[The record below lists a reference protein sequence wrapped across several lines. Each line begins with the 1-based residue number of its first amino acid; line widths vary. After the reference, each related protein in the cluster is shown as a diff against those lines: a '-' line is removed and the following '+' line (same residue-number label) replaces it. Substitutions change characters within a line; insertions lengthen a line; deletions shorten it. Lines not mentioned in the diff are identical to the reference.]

1 MKNEPAGSTNRF
13 QRQQRSPSPLRGVAS
28 IAAVCIF
35 ILTACNLP
43 TQPAD
48 LSVIDQN
55 GLTAPTMTPFQPV
68 MDAKSYYAMA
78 KSGEQPVSGLP
89 QPTATQVLEATATS
103 EIIVT
108 PLPSATNLP
117 TSTLTDPGEQSAQVT
132 PTPDMTKVNLPTAE
146 PISTLSPEELVQLPD
161 AVTFLLLGSDTR
173 GGTSFR
179 TDTILIGIVR
189 PKDGTVSLISIP
201 RDLWVNIPWVGENR
215 INVAYQY
222 GELYGYP
229 GGGPGLLKETIKTN
243 LGIEIDFVAMVDF
256 NGFRQVVDTI
266 GGIDVPVVCAYTD
279 WRLIDPSYDPEW
291 EDNWNL
297 FTAGPGVVH
306 MDGDYALWYARSRK
320 MSNDFDRG
328 RRQQEVIRAIFQQVG
343 KQGYLSKLPEL
354 YRDLSSLFITDVS
367 LIDLLKLA
375 PIAVKMSNADIRSYY
390 IAHEYVSDIIT
401 AAGAY
406 VLLPN
411 IPLIHELFYEAYSP
425 RVRPDKPDLPKVEVL
440 NGSSIE
446 GMDVLAAERLNY
458 AGYQTIITPFEPTN
472 YDQTLIYTRS
482 AQPSAYTNDLL
493 SLLQLPVDRVI
504 HNPQSDAKT
513 DLAIVVGNDFQA
525 CFKPDEIGQ

>member
-1 MKNEPAGSTNRF
+1 MKNLLAIRTGRLHSRPKLIEL
-13 QRQQRSPSPLRGVAS
+13 LRRMAS
-28 IAAVCIF
+28 IIWLSVF
-35 ILTACNLP
+35 ILTSCNLP
-43 TQPAD
+43 TKSVNQTTLDGAGN
-48 LSVIDQN
+48 LS
-55 GLTAPTMTPFQPV
+55 PTMTPFQPV
-68 MDAKSYYAMA
+68 MEAKAFYAMA
-78 KSGEQPVSGLP
+78 RNSEQPVAAQSMDVTATMAGTATAE
-89 QPTATQVLEATATS
+89 PTATSTL
-103 EIIVT
+103 
-108 PLPSATNLP
+108 LP
-117 TSTLTDPGEQSAQVT
+117 TSTVAENVNQTAQPS
-132 PTPDMTKVNLPTAE
+132 PTPDMTRENLPTAE

-243 LGIEIDFVAMVDF
+243 LGLEIDFVAMIDF

-266 GGIDVPVVCAYTD
+266 GGIDIPVVCAYTD

-291 EDNWNL
+291 EDNWHL

-343 KQGYLSKLPEL
+343 KQGYLSKLPDL
-354 YRDLSSLFITDVS
+354 YRDLSSLFITDVN
-367 LIDLLKLA
+367 LLDLLKLA

-390 IAHEYVSDIIT
+390 ISGEYVSDIIT

-411 IPLIHELFYEAYSP
+411 IPLIHELFYEAYAP
-425 RVRPDKPDLPKVEVL
+425 RVRPDKPTLPKIEVL
-440 NGSSIE
+440 NGSAID
-446 GMDVLAAERLNY
+446 GLDILAAERLNY
-458 AGYQTIITPFEPTN
+458 AGYETIITPFEPTN
-472 YDQTLIYTRS
+472 YDQTLLYSRS
-482 AQPSAYTNDLL
+482 TQPNTNVNDLL
-493 SLLQLPVDRVI
+493 SLLHLPADRVVS
-504 HNPQSDAKT
+504 NPQSDALT
-513 DLAIVVGNDFQA
+513 ELAIVVGNDFQA
-525 CFKPDEIGQ
+525 CFKPDDISQ

>member
-1 MKNEPAGSTNRF
+1 MKNGSTIRSDRS
-13 QRQQRSPSPLRGVAS
+13 QRHPNVLYLLRGVAS
-28 IAAVCIF
+28 IAVVGIF
-35 ILTACNLP
+35 ILTSCNLP
-43 TQPAD
+43 TQPFTE
-48 LSVIDQN
+48 DQ
-55 GLTAPTMTPFQPV
+55 TQTHPHTSPTMTPFQPV
-68 MDAKSYYAMA
+68 MDAKSYYALA
-78 KSGEQPVSGLP
+78 REEARPIAADEFSV
-89 QPTATQVLEATATS
+89 TATVIASTTEVPPSDTEPTETLPPTNTMT
-103 EIIVT
+103 T
-108 PLPSATNLP
+108 PL
-117 TSTLTDPGEQSAQVT
+117 GELVQLT
-132 PTPDMTKVNLPTAE
+132 PTPDMTLVNLPTAQ
-146 PISTLSPEELVQLPD
+146 PISTLSPDELVQLPD

-243 LGIEIDFVAMVDF
+243 LGIEIDFVAMIDF
-256 NGFRQVVDTI
+256 NGFRQVIDTI

-291 EDNWNL
+291 EDNWHL

-328 RRQQEVIRAIFQQVG
+328 RRQQEVIRAIFQQIG
-343 KQGYLSKLPEL
+343 KQGYLSQLPNL
-354 YRDLSSLFITDVS
+354 YRDLSSLFVTDVS

-390 IAHEYVSDIIT
+390 IANDYVTDIIT
-401 AAGAY
+401 TAGAY

-425 RVRPDKPDLPKVEVL
+425 RVQPDKPTLPKVEVL
-440 NGSSIE
+440 NGSAID
-446 GMDVLAAERLNY
+446 GMDILAAERLNY
-458 AGYQTIITPFEPTN
+458 AGYETIITPFEPTN

-482 AQPSAYTNDLL
+482 AQPSTYTNDLL
-493 SLLQLPVDRVI
+493 GLLQLPMDRVI
-504 HNPQSDAKT
+504 HNPQGDART

-525 CFKPDEIGQ
+525 CFQPDEIGQ